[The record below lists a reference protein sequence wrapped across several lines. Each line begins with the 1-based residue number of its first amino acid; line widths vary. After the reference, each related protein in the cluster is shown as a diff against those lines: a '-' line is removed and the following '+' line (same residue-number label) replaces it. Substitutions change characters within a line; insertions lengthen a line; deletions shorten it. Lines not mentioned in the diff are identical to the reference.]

1 MQKKDF
7 KKGQTVWVY
16 LTGNAARYVQ
26 TGEQRIEEWEV
37 ILVGRKYI
45 TAKSKKYNWKEA
57 RFEIDR
63 DFRQVYDRGTVD
75 YILYLSKEDILQEL
89 YMSKLGKYI
98 KNAMRYGDRLV
109 NQISLEDL
117 KTIESIIKKYEKEE

>member
-26 TGEQRIEEWEV
+26 TGEQRI
-37 ILVGRKYI
+37 
-45 TAKSKKYNWKEA
+45 EA

-89 YMSKLGKYI
+89 YRSKLGKYI